1 MSSNFTCLSKHRR
14 KSKHY
19 QLTND
24 HMADKKVFRVFI
36 TERYGFYVDT
46 EAESAR
52 EAKVKIEQ
60 RLDDHNDHIQPIE
73 NPDAYTGYQVDH
85 AVQIYREDADLE

>member
-1 MSSNFTCLSKHRR
+1 
-14 KSKHY
+14 
-19 QLTND
+19 
-24 HMADKKVFRVFI
+24 MADKKVFRVFI